1 MKLQKANLK
10 VFAIGFFSCVAIL
23 LIAFLALCIYEI
35 FQDSQYDK
43 YKVEKFKNFE
53 ALQSGMDDRLAEY
66 TRMKNFFVE
75 KTDSLSSHIK
85 ARPDVF
91 YGLEIKYNKAIK
103 LIDNL
108 IYVSNQT
115 KSYNDTNLKEHADYI
130 KCKESG
136 KKDEKCLVSVKKDIL
151 DTYND
156 LQEDLIRNA
165 NMYDF
170 HLKMVNDEL
179 FKEVIDW
186 EGLKK
191 YLN

>member
-1 MKLQKANLK
+1 MKLQKENFK
-10 VFAIGFFSCVAIL
+10 VFGIGFFSCIAIL
-23 LIAFLALCIYEI
+23 LVAFLAYGIYLT
-35 FQDSQYDK
+35 FQDAQYDK

-53 ALQSGMDDRLAEY
+53 ALQSGMDDKIGEY

-75 KTDSLSSHIK
+75 KTDSFSSHIK

-91 YGLEIKYNKAIK
+91 YGLEIDYNKAIK

-115 KSYNDTNLKEHADYI
+115 KSYNDTNLKEHTGYI

-136 KKDEKCLVSVKKDIL
+136 KKDEKCLVSTKKDIV
-151 DTYND
+151 DAYND
-156 LQEDLIRNA
+156 LQEELIFNA
-165 NMYDF
+165 NMYQF
-170 HLKMVNDEL
+170 RLEEVNREL

-186 EGLKK
+186 NELKE